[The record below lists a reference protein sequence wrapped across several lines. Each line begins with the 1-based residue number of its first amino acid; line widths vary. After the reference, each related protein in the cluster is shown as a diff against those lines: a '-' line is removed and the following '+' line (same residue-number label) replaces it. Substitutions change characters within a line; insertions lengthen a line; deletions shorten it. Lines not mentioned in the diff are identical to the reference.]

1 MAENNSVEDSYNP
14 PPVAT
19 EFEEHV
25 FEDIED
31 DDLIWLNNNSLDGMV
46 NVAHRKLNANQ
57 AVNIKTQQIKHK
69 IKNSDLVELSVIFC
83 S

>member
-19 EFEEHV
+19 EFEEHM

-46 NVAHRKLNANQ
+46 NTVHRKLNDSQ
-57 AVNIKTQQIKHK
+57 AVNVRTNELVQVSSRQKIYQKT
-69 IKNSDLVELSVIFC
+69 
-83 S
+83 